1 MAFLCCNYE
10 DNFWTK
16 YVASRKI
23 MRKWTGNEK
32 HSIPGKMH
40 DMKPVEKCTRL
51 CSIKKKKN
59 VQDRVVN

>member
-1 MAFLCCNYE
+1 
-10 DNFWTK
+10 
-16 YVASRKI
+16 